1 MLDSASVHN
10 ENYPVVLHTGE
21 TKPQQEPDVRKSLN
35 LPRRF
40 VVSNIVIFKLE
51 RKTFSDEFNKFSKS
65 AVSQGLSN

>member
-35 LPRRF
+35 LPRRL
-40 VVSNIVIFKLE
+40 VMSNIVILKLE

-65 AVSQGLSN
+65 AVSQGLNN